1 MKCTVSPT
9 AVATALALVSRAV
22 SPRSTL
28 PILSNVLLETTP
40 EGLRLTATNL
50 DLTITTTVPAEVV
63 REGRVTVPARLV
75 TEYIASLAEAP
86 CTLELDPST
95 QVLRVTCGIHR
106 TNIHG
111 IDAVEFPPLPARD
124 AEATVSLD
132 AATLDAA
139 IGQTVVAAST
149 DEARPVLTGVLLQ
162 LEGETVTLAA
172 TDGHRLAVRRLSPKG
187 DGEGEAPAAI
197 SVIVPAR
204 HLGEVARAIT
214 ANRPTVEVTLAAS
227 RNHIFFTMRDVE
239 VSSRLIEGAYPNYA
253 QVIPSAQT
261 TTVTLASATLLRE
274 TRTASILAKDAAN
287 VVRLATGEGTL
298 TLHAQTAEVG
308 DDEAPLTATVD
319 GEGVQIAFNAR
330 YVLDALGVIDSEEV
344 ALGFNGPLSPGVI
357 RPVGRDDYLYIV
369 MPVRVPM

>member
-9 AVATALALVSRAV
+9 AVAAALSLVSRAV

-28 PILSNVLLETTP
+28 PILSNVLLETTG

-75 TEYIASLAEAP
+75 TEYVSSLAEAP
-86 CTLELDPST
+86 CTLELDPAT
-95 QVLRVTCGIHR
+95 QVLRITCGIHR

-124 AEATVSLD
+124 AEAAVILD
-132 AATLDAA
+132 AQTLDAA
-139 IGQTVVAAST
+139 IGQTAVAAST

-162 LEGETVTLAA
+162 LEGDGVTLAA
-172 TDGHRLAVRRLSPKG
+172 TDGHRLAVRKLPRQGEG
-187 DGEGEAPAAI
+187 DGEAPAT

-214 ANRPTVEVTLAAS
+214 AARPSVEVTLSAS

-253 QVIPSAQT
+253 QVIPASQS
-261 TTVTLASATLLRE
+261 TTVTLSSATLLRE

-308 DDEAPLTATVD
+308 DDEAPLVATVV

-330 YVLDALGVIDSEEV
+330 YVLDALAVIDSEEV